1 MGVFL
6 DLCGLCTS
14 KARPLQGRHGVA
26 YMGYTTRN
34 APAVRLGRLVWGW
47 RCPTFTPVMGT
58 IIGAKVFHCPVR
70 NGKEW
75 CHLAM
80 AAKKLFNVSCLLF
93 VFANKHATLF

>member
-1 MGVFL
+1 
-6 DLCGLCTS
+6 
-14 KARPLQGRHGVA
+14 
-26 YMGYTTRN
+26 MGYTTRN
-34 APAVRLGRLVWGW
+34 APAVKLGRLVWGW

-80 AAKKLFNVSCLLF
+80 AAKKLFNVSCLSISFFIFSVQTNTPHSFKGFLTTGLIF
-93 VFANKHATLF
+93 

>member
-1 MGVFL
+1 M
-6 DLCGLCTS
+6 
-14 KARPLQGRHGVA
+14 
-26 YMGYTTRN
+26 
-34 APAVRLGRLVWGW
+34 LGRLVWGW

-80 AAKKLFNVSCLLF
+80 AAKKLFNASCLLF
-93 VFANKHATLF
+93 SFFVVFPAQTNTPHSFKGVLDYCFDFLIKS